1 MNGPENDSSAYLF
14 IECVVSS
21 FAEGASEEIMI
32 YLPVFVEEIDTEMVI
47 FDWYKKNVFIFRF
60 YQTSVNFY

>member
-1 MNGPENDSSAYLF
+1 MNGPEKASSAYLF

-32 YLPVFVEEIDTEMVI
+32 YLRVFVEEIDTEMVI
-47 FDWYKKNVFIFRF
+47 FD
-60 YQTSVNFY
+60 